1 MNKYLSI
8 LLLILTLSITADAAG
23 RNNRPKHHRMKL
35 SATEQASRLASAMK
49 LTDAVSAKFIP
60 LYINYCGEIDA
71 IFKKYPVVIPSD
83 GAKLTDAQL
92 RKNNDN
98 RFAIARAILEIREKY
113 YKKYTKILTPT
124 QIDILYRTEK
134 RFRPPHGKPIAC
146 LRDLRT
152 VITIPDSLSAQL
164 RDLPSTI
171 TIPDSLS
178 AHLRDLPSTITIPD
192 SPSAHLRDLR
202 SAITIPDITH

>member
-71 IFKKYPVVIPSD
+71 IFKKYPVAIPSD
-83 GAKLTDAQL
+83 GSKLTDAQL

-134 RFRPPHGKPIAC
+134 RFRSPHGNPIAC
-146 LRDLRT
+146 LRDL
-152 VITIPDSLSAQL
+152 PYA
-164 RDLPSTI
+164 
-171 TIPDSLS
+171 
-178 AHLRDLPSTITIPD
+178 ITIPD

>member
-1 MNKYLSI
+1 MNKYLSL

-71 IFKKYPVVIPSD
+71 IFKKYPVAIPSD

-146 LRDLRT
+146 LRDFPTGTLRDLAPC
-152 VITIPDSLSAQL
+152 ITNPSSRL

-171 TIPDSLS
+171 TIPNNRSNFSHRSLP
-178 AHLRDLPSTITIPD
+178 RTPSTPATPQ
-192 SPSAHLRDLR
+192 
-202 SAITIPDITH
+202 ITH

>member
-1 MNKYLSI
+1 MNKYLS
-8 LLLILTLSITADAAG
+8 LLLLFLTVSIAVGAAG
-23 RNNRPKHHRMKL
+23 RNDRPKHHRMRL
-35 SATEQASRLASAMK
+35 SATEQASQLASAMK

-60 LYINYCGEIDA
+60 LYINYCGEINA
-71 IFKKYPVVIPSD
+71 IFKKYPVTIPSE
-83 GAKLTDAQL
+83 GTKLTDAQL

-146 LRDLRT
+146 LRDLPT
-152 VITIPDSLSAQL
+152 GTL
-164 RDLPSTI
+164 RDLPS
-171 TIPDSLS
+171 
-178 AHLRDLPSTITIPD
+178 
-192 SPSAHLRDLR
+192 
-202 SAITIPDITH
+202 AITIPNNQSKFSHRSLPRTPSTPATPQIPH

>member
-1 MNKYLSI
+1 MNKYLS
-8 LLLILTLSITADAAG
+8 LLLLFLTVSITVGAAG
-23 RNNRPKHHRMKL
+23 RNDRPKHHRMRL
-35 SATEQASRLASAMK
+35 SATEQASQLASAMK

-60 LYINYCGEIDA
+60 LYINYCGEINA
-71 IFKKYPVVIPSD
+71 IFKKYPVTIPSE
-83 GAKLTDAQL
+83 GTKLTDAQL

-146 LRDLRT
+146 LRDLPS
-152 VITIPDSLSAQL
+152 VITIPNTPSVVL
-164 RDLPSTI
+164 RELPSTI
-171 TIPDSLS
+171 TIPNSLP
-178 AHLRDLPSTITIPD
+178 ARLRELHSI
-192 SPSAHLRDLR
+192 
-202 SAITIPDITH
+202 ITIPDITH

>member
-1 MNKYLSI
+1 MNKYLS
-8 LLLILTLSITADAAG
+8 LLLLFLTVSIAVGAAG
-23 RNNRPKHHRMKL
+23 RNDRPKHHRMKL
-35 SATEQASRLASAMK
+35 SATEQASQLASAMK

-60 LYINYCGEIDA
+60 LYINYCGEINA
-71 IFKKYPVVIPSD
+71 IFKKYPVTIPSE
-83 GAKLTDAQL
+83 GTKLTDAQL

-146 LRDLRT
+146 LRDL
-152 VITIPDSLSAQL
+152 
-164 RDLPSTI
+164 PSTI
-171 TIPDSLS
+171 TIPNNRSNFSHRSLP
-178 AHLRDLPSTITIPD
+178 RTPSTPATPQ
-192 SPSAHLRDLR
+192 
-202 SAITIPDITH
+202 ITH